1 MLNADGSGLSM
12 VEAAGL
18 TIVHRA
24 CRFYMCHARP
34 LRPGAAPSV
43 VTICKGVGAGI
54 SG

>member
-24 CRFYMCHARP
+24 RRFFAARAA
-34 LRPGAAPSV
+34 AAPGCC
-43 VTICKGVGAGI
+43 TFRTHDL
-54 SG
+54 